1 MCTINMTFDIPESKA
16 IDIEALKQN
25 VQAYVSLLVS
35 FPSVLKKDCD
45 TTKTNTE
52 KMLER
57 FAGCWHGEE
66 TQEQIISCIREGRTV
81 REPLSM

>member
-1 MCTINMTFDIPESKA
+1 MTFDVPESKS

-25 VQAYVSLLVS
+25 IQAYVHLLLS
-35 FPSVLKKDCD
+35 FPSVLKKDTD
-45 TTKTNTE
+45 AQAQHTE

-66 TQEQIISCIREGRTV
+66 TPEQIISEIREGRTI
-81 REPLSM
+81 REPLSL